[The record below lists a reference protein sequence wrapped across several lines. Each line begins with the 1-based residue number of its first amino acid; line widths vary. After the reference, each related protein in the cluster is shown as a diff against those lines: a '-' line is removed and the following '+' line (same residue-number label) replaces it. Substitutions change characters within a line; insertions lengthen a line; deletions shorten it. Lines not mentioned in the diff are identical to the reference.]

1 MSSKFILKMRDFW
14 RKNKPK
20 IIIALLIWLVIIV
33 INYILKNF
41 KQEELPKTTYE
52 PHIAIMDNSEVPEK
66 LQDPIENLIDKYIN
80 YCNNK
85 EYENAYTMI
94 SSNCRN
100 ALYPDI
106 ESFKKYIDS
115 IFNTTTFNIT
125 FNISKLIFY
134 ILIFLVL
141 ISTHEFIHLV
151 CIPNFLKSEKTYW
164 GITFYG
170 GFVAT
175 TEKISKSR
183 FVIISIMPFLFISI
197 IFPLIMALLGF
208 LSNSIIFF
216 CFINAAASSVDILNL
231 FIILFQVPNNSH
243 IVNNGNET
251 YYKLSSN

>member
-1 MSSKFILKMRDFW
+1 MKYVKTLPATDKNLSKELIASGFK
-14 RKNKPK
+14 K
-20 IIIALLIWLVIIV
+20 I
-33 INYILKNF
+33 K
-41 KQEELPKTTYE
+41 EPKTLLSATLISL
-52 PHIAIMDNSEVPEK
+52 PIACIIS
-66 LQDPIENLIDKYIN
+66 LSYIFII
-80 YCNNK
+80 YK
-85 EYENAYTMI
+85 FFQ
-94 SSNCRN
+94 
-100 ALYPDI
+100 P
-106 ESFKKYIDS
+106 FQKYIDS

-175 TEKISKSR
+175 TEKLSKSR